1 MCVCVCVGTGG
12 IDSVVAITDVT
23 DAHVVDGMLA
33 VVRVYRLRARCALIF
48 MVDACIYDYVAI

>member
-1 MCVCVCVGTGG
+1 MCWLLP
-12 IDSVVAITDVT
+12 VAAIVAGVT